1 MLQWERSHTE
11 TRAVTGMHD
20 RTSRLMEWGNKAER
34 GAKGKL
40 NNHWSNRPMKC
51 PLHAEV
57 GFMTV
62 PHTQTHTQSCL
73 TIRPSQWQRTYIH
86 CYSHIFFLTL
96 SLSFSLSHTHTHTHT
111 DSRLSYRSHKRLHHW
126 SLILAGNTI
135 SFLSVLVS
143 LSDSILLS
151 LLFSVSQQS
160 MLNPLSHLL
169 PLSLSLSLS
178 LSFSLS
184 SPHVLSFSFP
194 LSSLSW
200 NLFHAFTALSV
211 HTFRSFS
218 LSAVCPDTFSCHR
231 VIISLS
237 LCLSLPLSVSL
248 SLSVIF
254 FSLHLAMTLPPSLW
268 FPLSTSLTASH

>member
-178 LSFSLS
+178 LILSLFPPCSLLLVPSKQSFLK
-184 SPHVLSFSFP
+184 P
-194 LSSLSW
+194 LSCLHRSLRAHVSLFLTLCSLSW
-200 NLFHAFTALSV
+200 HLFMPPCHHLSLLM
-211 HTFRSFS
+211 S
-218 LSAVCPDTFSCHR
+218 LSP
-231 VIISLS
+231 S
-237 LCLSLPLSVSL
+237 LCLSL